1 MTMPALRPARIL
13 RTGTAALVAA
23 VLCVV
28 MLPSPASAQNA
39 PDTPSVGVTPTESR
53 DGDPNRGQW
62 FVFSIEPGQR
72 GATNARIGNPA
83 DVPQTIKLYFADLT
97 FGTDGTPT
105 VNDGAQEGIGA
116 WAKFDRPSI
125 TVAPKSFALEPF
137 HIDVPD
143 NAEPGDHVGVLVA
156 ESAPSGGL
164 VKIVKRIATRVYVT
178 VPGEATKSFVIE
190 KLATSRPSMWWP
202 GAVDVT
208 TTLRNTGRIRLH
220 PTVLV
225 KGSKATG
232 PDTLLARSIE
242 TYQTRVRIPW
252 YGGPVKIP
260 VQVNTDAG
268 ITHTVSKSMF
278 VIPWGPLA
286 MIPVILFFGLLVRWL
301 WRLRTRKMRRL
312 QADLRR
318 LEQLVAK
325 RPTGVE
331 SNTTPTNL
339 PTQGPYLDEPER
351 AAPDGG
357 DGHDAEEAD
366 DRVRSIR
373 AGLKRA
379 RRGRST
385 ESFERLALALHD
397 TGEDALDELV
407 EALQA
412 ETHSNRAALVAAAA
426 SYGASRIAS
435 HSGVATLPA
444 EVTAAISAITDPAP
458 SPAPARK
465 ITRGPRPAPPAGASG
480 RAPRTRKPTAPRGG
494 DKDGG

>member
-13 RTGTAALVAA
+13 RIGTAALVAA

-39 PDTPSVGVTPTESR
+39 TDTPSVGVTPTESR

-62 FVFSIEPGQR
+62 FVFSIEPGKR

-105 VNDGAQEGIGA
+105 VNDGTQEGIGA

-137 HIDVPD
+137 HIDVPE

-190 KLATSRPSMWWP
+190 KLSTNRPSMWWP
-202 GAVDVT
+202 GTVDVT
-208 TTLRNTGRIRLH
+208 TTLRNTGRIRLR
-220 PTVLV
+220 PTVTV
-225 KGSKATG
+225 KGSKAAG
-232 PDTLLARSIE
+232 PDTLLARSME
-242 TYQTRVRIPW
+242 NYQARVRIPW

-260 VQVNTDAG
+260 VRVNTDAG

-278 VIPWGPLA
+278 VIPFGLLA
-286 MIPVILFFGLLVRWL
+286 MIPVILAVGLLVRWL
-301 WRLRTRKMRRL
+301 WRLRTREVRRL

-325 RPTGVE
+325 RPTGVG
-331 SNTTPTNL
+331 THAAPTNL
-339 PTQGPYLDEPER
+339 PAQAAYLDEPDPVEP
-351 AAPDGG
+351 AGSED
-357 DGHDAEEAD
+357 DAD

-407 EALQA
+407 EALRA

-426 SYGASRIAS
+426 SYGANRIAG
-435 HSGVATLPA
+435 HSGVATLSV
-444 EVTAAISAITDPAP
+444 EVTAAISAITDPTPA
-458 SPAPARK
+458 PAPARK
-465 ITRGPRPAPPAGASG
+465 PTRGPRPAPPAGATG
-480 RAPRTRKPTAPRGG
+480 RAPRTRKPTAPRAGIE
-494 DKDGG
+494 KDGG